1 MFTFSPSPF
10 SGANPEKCLVN
21 QLVAI
26 GLRQWGETEEEPV
39 VSRSENPIDQ
49 GFRISL

>member
-1 MFTFSPSPF
+1 MPSPF

-26 GLRQWGETEEEPV
+26 GLHQRGDTEEKPV
-39 VSRSENPIDQ
+39 VNRSENPSDQ
-49 GFRISL
+49 EFRISL